1 MEEQESLRETDGVK
15 EHQREAEGVGKKRE
29 RERGITKEQLLTVSI
44 PLSQPLHCVCPA
56 FLIFS
61 PLLSLLFLLELDEFS
76 TSTLKGQCGSG

>member
-1 MEEQESLRETDGVK
+1 MRETDGVK
-15 EHQREAEGVGKKRE
+15 EHQKEAEGVGKKRKKG
-29 RERGITKEQLLTVSI
+29 RGGLRRSSYSLFPYLFHSV
-44 PLSQPLHCVCPA
+44 PLHCVCPA